1 MKPAALGLALAVT
14 FAVSLWAQS
23 SAPARSFDVADV
35 HAAGRSPIAT
45 GARNGSLRDGVFR
58 LRQATMVDL
67 IRVAYGV
74 DADKVTGG
82 PSWLELDRFDVAAKV
97 PPGTNREMVR
107 PMLQALLA
115 DRF

>member
-1 MKPAALGLALAVT
+1 MLRVDAVSQAPVSLPSVVVQSPVTQCAEEFTMKPAALGLALAVT

-67 IRVAYGV
+67 I
-74 DADKVTGG
+74 
-82 PSWLELDRFDVAAKV
+82 
-97 PPGTNREMVR
+97 
-107 PMLQALLA
+107 
-115 DRF
+115 